1 MKNRVGEWTRFTR
14 QCLGLERVPKRMPE
28 WEEEDEARK
37 RTPKS
42 ASDQKAVFDDWK
54 TRKPQSGS
62 RERPKTGVR

>member
-1 MKNRVGEWTRFTR
+1 
-14 QCLGLERVPKRMPE
+14 MPE